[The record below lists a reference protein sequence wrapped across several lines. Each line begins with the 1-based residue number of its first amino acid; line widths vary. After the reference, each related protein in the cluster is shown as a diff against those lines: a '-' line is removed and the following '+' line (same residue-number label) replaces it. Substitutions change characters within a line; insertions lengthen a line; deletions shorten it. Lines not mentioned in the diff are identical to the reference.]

1 MAYDLSAFQA
11 KLQATIAALPAAP
24 DPKALLLIAKA
35 IEGTTP
41 SVALSDILAASTAQQ
56 AILTAQGTTAVA
68 AVNKARDDAI
78 VAIQQAGQ
86 GSAAAS
92 GVSFSPTGQIG
103 ATNVQSAIAELDA
116 EKQPLATALTALGA
130 LAPAADRL
138 PYFTGA
144 GAGALTAFTAAAR
157 ALLDDADAATM
168 LRTLGLT
175 DGAGKLLASLMPAL
189 AINDVFPVASQA
201 AMLALTAERGDVAIR
216 TDIAATFILA
226 ADDPATLA
234 NWKQLPLPAGVVMQ
248 VAGLSGPSI
257 TGPQIKTAL
266 AIALADITDASAN
279 GRSLLAMT
287 YAQMATALGVPTITK
302 ATAALIRAGAD
313 DAGFITA
320 KALADAGV
328 PVQVPYTATVTLDL
342 AAGTDF
348 EIDPLTGNL
357 TLANPAVIPPRWS
370 GTILL
375 PQDATGGRTI
385 SYGSAFKIAGG
396 TPTASTAANAV
407 DMLACRANRAGTL
420 IRASFLKGFA

>member
-1 MAYDLSAFQA
+1 MAFNVFDRVRETSTTTGTGDLAMNGTVQGFRTFGSVLASGDTTWYVAAFGGEWEVGVGTFTAPATLSRTTVLSSSNGGSPVDFSAGSKDVFISPPA
-11 KLQATIAALPAAP
+11 SVLKKLADLGAL
-24 DPKALLLIAKA
+24 
-35 IEGTTP
+35 TTP
-41 SVALSDILAASTAQQ
+41 
-56 AILTAQGTTAVA
+56 
-68 AVNKARDDAI
+68 
-78 VAIQQAGQ
+78 
-86 GSAAAS
+86 
-92 GVSFSPTGQIG
+92 
-103 ATNVQSAIAELDA
+103 
-116 EKQPLATALTALGA
+116 ALTALSA
-130 LAPAADRL
+130 LTPAADRL

-144 GAGALTAFTAAAR
+144 GAGALATFTAAAR

-226 ADDPATLA
+226 TDDPATLA

-248 VAGLSGPSI
+248 IAGLSGPSI
-257 TGPQIKTAL
+257 TGPQLKTAL

-287 YAQMATALGVPTITK
+287 YAQMATALGVQTITK

-328 PVQVPYTATVTLDL
+328 PVQVPYTATITLDL
-342 AAGTDF
+342 TVGTDF